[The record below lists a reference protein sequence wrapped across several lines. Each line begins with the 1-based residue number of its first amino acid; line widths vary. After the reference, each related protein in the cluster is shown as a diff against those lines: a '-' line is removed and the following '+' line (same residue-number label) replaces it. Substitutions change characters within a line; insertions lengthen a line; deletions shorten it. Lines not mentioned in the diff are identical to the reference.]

1 MAYLCIG
8 EQHEA
13 MSNYPAAAMAY
24 VQGFEVAQ
32 DNLNNLNTNHPLY
45 MKCKNVMDSASQK
58 VNNLKN
64 ENTNQ

>member
-32 DNLNNLNTNHPLY
+32 DNLNTNHPLY

-58 VNNLKN
+58 ANNLKN